1 IESVSLNE
9 KNGRMANIFISSGKD
24 ERLVAIADVTGTLR
38 AESILT
44 ATLSLLER
52 LRQRTRRP
60 VGRALIIADKR
71 VAGKLSNLRS
81 LLDSR
86 AASV

>member
-1 IESVSLNE
+1 
-9 KNGRMANIFISSGKD
+9 IFISSGKD

-86 AASV
+86 AASVFEILEVDET